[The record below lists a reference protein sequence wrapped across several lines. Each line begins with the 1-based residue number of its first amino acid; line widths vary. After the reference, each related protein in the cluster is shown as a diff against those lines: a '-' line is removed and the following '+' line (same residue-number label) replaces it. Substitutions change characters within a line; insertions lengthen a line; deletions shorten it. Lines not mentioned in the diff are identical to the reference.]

1 MYRRLMRKMN
11 GSHRSDMLK
20 LSDRVSKLLLQ
31 AVIALL
37 FLLLISQAA
46 LQNDTIRGFLTS
58 ADRWEG
64 TRLN

>member
-1 MYRRLMRKMN
+1 MIRFLLKRRDRAEWV
-11 GSHRSDMLK
+11 R
-20 LSDRVSKLLLQ
+20 LSDQINGFIMK

-37 FLLLISQAA
+37 LLIVVFQAA
-46 LQNDTIRGFLTS
+46 MQNDSIRGMLTS

>member
-1 MYRRLMRKMN
+1 MIRFL
-11 GSHRSDMLK
+11 LK
-20 LSDRVSKLLLQ
+20 RHDRAEWVRLSDQINGFIVK

-37 FLLLISQAA
+37 LLIVIFQAA
-46 LQNDTIRGFLTS
+46 MQNDTIRGIMTS

>member
-1 MYRRLMRKMN
+1 MFRFLLKRRDRAEWV
-11 GSHRSDMLK
+11 R
-20 LSDRVSKLLLQ
+20 LSDQINGFMVK

-37 FLLLISQAA
+37 LLIAVFQVAM
-46 LQNDTIRGFLTS
+46 QNDTVRGMLTS

>member
-1 MYRRLMRKMN
+1 MIRFILKRRD
-11 GSHRSDMLK
+11 RSEWVR
-20 LSDRVSKLLLQ
+20 LSDQINGFIVK

-37 FLLLISQAA
+37 LLIVVFQAA
-46 LQNDTIRGFLTS
+46 MQNDTIRGMLTS